1 MAKENLY
8 DLDPLMI
15 EGNLEDWVMDKCE
28 DWRDHFESNYEQKFD
43 EYYRLWRGIWDPAD
57 KMRDSERSRIISPAL
72 QQAVES
78 NVAELEEA
86 TFGRGK
92 WFDISD
98 DMNDPNRQ
106 DVQYL
111 RNKLTEDFEKTKVRK
126 AVAECLINAAVFGT
140 GMGEIIIEEEKEMK
154 PATQPI
160 MDGQLQAVGVSIE
173 DRVVVR
179 LKPIMPQ
186 NFLIDP
192 IATSV
197 DDAMGV
203 AIDEFVSLHHVQML
217 QEQGVYR
224 ETLVGTAAPDTNLE
238 PDQDLSIYTDD
249 KVRLTKYYGLVPR
262 DLLEQEVDDVEGDS
276 MYVEAV
282 VVIANGGTL
291 LKAEANP
298 YMMQD
303 RPVVAFPWD
312 VVPSRFWGRGVCEK
326 GYNSQKA
333 LDTEIRARID
343 ALALTIH
350 PMLAIDATRLPR
362 GAKPEIRPGK
372 MILTNGDPRE
382 VLQPFN
388 FGQVGQVTFAQAA
401 ALQQMVQ
408 QATGAVDS
416 AGIAG
421 QVNGEATAAGISMS
435 LGAIIKRHKR
445 TLINFQQSFLLPFVK
460 KAAYRYMQFDPD
472 NYPVADYKFNAS
484 STLGIIAREYE
495 VTQLVQLLQTM
506 KQDSPLYPVLIQS
519 IIDNMNLSNREE
531 LIASLQQASQPNPQ
545 AQQMAQAAQQ
555 AQLQFQ
561 QSQTAALTAQA
572 QESQARAQKYAV
584 EAQLAP
590 QELEIEKIEA
600 ITRNLREGD
609 QDDKEFERRL
619 KVAQTLLKEKEV
631 ASRANDSKRVPTTS
645 QPDQRSVQRPV
656 QPAGNFGGEGQGF
669 GGPNS
674 MSNVKKDS
682 RLERAGVSGY
692 NKPKRTPNHPKEVSR
707 SGCQGRRQ
715 S

>member
-1 MAKENLY
+1 MAEEIY
-8 DLDPLMI
+8 SPDPLMI
-15 EGNLEDWVMDKCE
+15 EESLEEWVMTKCE
-28 DWRDHFESNYEQKFD
+28 NWRDHYESNYEQKFE
-43 EYYRLWRGIWDPAD
+43 EYYRLWRGQWDPAD
-57 KMRDSERSRIISPAL
+57 SERTSERSRIISPAL

-92 WFDISD
+92 WFDIAD
-98 DMNDPNRQ
+98 DTNDQDKQ
-106 DVQYL
+106 DVLYL
-111 RNKLTEDFEKTKVRK
+111 RKKLTEDFESCKIRK

-140 GMGEIIIEEEKEMK
+140 GIGEITLEEIKEMA

-160 MDGQLQAVGVSIE
+160 MDGQLTAVGVNIT
-173 DRVVVR
+173 DRVVVK
-179 LKPIMPQ
+179 LKPVLPQ

-192 IATSV
+192 VATSIE
-197 DDAMGV
+197 DAMGV
-203 AIDEFVSLHHVQML
+203 AVDEFVSKHSVELL
-217 QEQGVYR
+217 QEQGVYN
-224 ETLVGTAAPDTNLE
+224 EAYIESAAPDSDLE
-238 PDQDLSIYTDD
+238 PDQDLTLYNDD

-262 DLLEQEVDDVEGDS
+262 ELLENEGVDVEEDS
-276 MYVEAV
+276 MYVEAI

-298 YMMQD
+298 YMMND

-312 VVPSRFWGRGVCEK
+312 VVPGRFWGRGVCEK

-333 LDTEIRARID
+333 LDTELRARID
-343 ALALTIH
+343 ALSLTIH

-362 GAKPEIRPGK
+362 GAKPEVRPGK

-388 FGQVGQVTFAQAA
+388 FGQVGQITFAQAA
-401 ALQQMVQ
+401 SLQQMVQ

-421 QVNGEATAAGISMS
+421 SVNGEATAAGISMS

-445 TLINFQQSFLLPFVK
+445 TLINFQQSFLLPFVT
-460 KAAYRYMQFDPD
+460 KAAHRYMQFDPE
-472 NYPVADYKFNAS
+472 NYPVADYKFNAT

-531 LIASLQQASQPNPQ
+531 LIAAMQQAAQPDPQ
-545 AQQMAQAAQQ
+545 AQQMAQMAQQ

-561 QSQTAALTAQA
+561 EAQTAALQGQA
-572 QESQARAQKYAV
+572 AESQARATKYAV
-584 EAQLAP
+584 DSQLAP
-590 QELEIEKIEA
+590 QELEIDKIEA

-609 QDDKEFERRL
+609 ADDKEFERRL
-619 KVAQTLLKEKEV
+619 KIAEVALKEKNLNNQS
-631 ASRANDSKRVPTTS
+631 ARGATPRANDTNRNEQLP
-645 QPDQRSVQRPV
+645 QPDQRGVQGSVQQAGATPSPIRPT
-656 QPAGNFGGEGQGF
+656 GGQG
-669 GGPNS
+669 
-674 MSNVKKDS
+674 
-682 RLERAGVSGY
+682 
-692 NKPKRTPNHPKEVSR
+692 
-707 SGCQGRRQ
+707 Q
-715 S
+715 

>member
-1 MAKENLY
+1 MAEEIY
-8 DLDPLMI
+8 SQDPLMI
-15 EGNLEDWVMDKCE
+15 EESLEEWVITKCE
-28 DWRDHFESNYEQKFD
+28 NWRDHYESNYEQKFE
-43 EYYRLWRGIWDPAD
+43 EYYRLWRGQWDPAD
-57 KMRDSERSRIISPAL
+57 SERTSERSRIISPAL

-92 WFDISD
+92 WFDITD
-98 DMNDPNRQ
+98 DVNDPNNQ
-106 DVQYL
+106 DILYL
-111 RNKLTEDFEKTKVRK
+111 RKKLTEDFEACKVRK
-126 AVAECLINAAVFGT
+126 AVAECLINSAVFGT
-140 GMGEIIIEEEKEMK
+140 GVGEITLEEIKEMA

-160 MDGQLQAVGVSIE
+160 MDGQLTAVGVNIT
-173 DRVVVR
+173 DRVVVK
-179 LKPIMPQ
+179 LKPVLPQ

-192 IATSV
+192 VATSV

-203 AIDEFVSLHHVQML
+203 AIDEFVSKHSVELL
-217 QEQGVYR
+217 QEQGVYN
-224 ETLVGTAAPDTNLE
+224 EAPIESAAPDADLE
-238 PDQDLSIYTDD
+238 PDQDLTIYNDD

-262 DLLEQEVDDVEGDS
+262 ELLEAEDVDVEEDS
-276 MYVEAV
+276 MYVEAI

-298 YMMQD
+298 YMMKD

-312 VVPSRFWGRGVCEK
+312 VVPGRFWGRGVCEK

-333 LDTEIRARID
+333 LDTELRARID
-343 ALALTIH
+343 ALSLTIH

-362 GAKPEIRPGK
+362 GAKPEVRPGK

-388 FGQVGQVTFAQAA
+388 FGQVGQITFAQAQ
-401 ALQQMVQ
+401 ALQGMVQ

-421 QVNGEATAAGISMS
+421 NVNGEATAAGISMS

-445 TLINFQQSFLLPFVK
+445 TLINFQQSFLLPFVT
-460 KAAYRYMQFDPD
+460 KAAHRYMQFDPE
-472 NYPVADYKFNAS
+472 NYPVADYKFNAT

-531 LIASLQQASQPNPQ
+531 LIATMQQASQPNPQ
-545 AQQMAQAAQQ
+545 AQQMAQVAQQ
-555 AQLQFQ
+555 AQLEFQ
-561 QSQTAALTAQA
+561 QAQTAALQGQA
-572 QESQARAQKYAV
+572 AESQARAGKYAI

-609 QDDKEFERRL
+609 EDDKEFERRL
-619 KVAQTLLKEKEV
+619 KVAEVAIKEKAMNNQ
-631 ASRANDSKRVPTTS
+631 ASRGATPRANDTDRNDQVSRPN
-645 QPDQRSVQRPV
+645 QPSVQRPV
-656 QPAGNFGGEGQGF
+656 QPIRPTGGQGQGPRGEG
-669 GGPNS
+669 
-674 MSNVKKDS
+674 
-682 RLERAGVSGY
+682 
-692 NKPKRTPNHPKEVSR
+692 
-707 SGCQGRRQ
+707 
-715 S
+715 